1 MAPILRGIR
10 YLLGVLRFPAII
22 AFVWICSLGL
32 SQGRVL
38 LVPVDSRPAVSQ
50 FPQLIAKINGVRVD
64 EPPTPY
70 LGRFT
75 TPGKPD
81 LIETWLNG
89 RDLSNCTGLIVSADM
104 IAYGGLIASRVP
116 DVAATA
122 ALERLAILKRV
133 RARNAKLPIYAF
145 SSLMRTAPTATEE
158 TKAFRVNL
166 AKFAELSERLE
177 RTQDSSIKFE
187 INRLRKLIPNVQI
200 EKYYAARKRNMQV
213 HEALIR
219 YVAAG
224 IIDYLVIGAD
234 DAQAFGPHY
243 PEMQQ
248 LRKQALAAGIAG
260 KVYFCEGVDQHAN
273 LLVSRLLLRASGW
286 TPKVF
291 VHLSDPKA
299 ASRRAAF
306 ESTPLGRSIED
317 QIIASG
323 ARPTLRA
330 NEADYTLYL
339 NTPGEDAAG
348 SFSMSLLEDTPLA
361 IADINLAK
369 GHSDGKLIESLQSN
383 QTAGNLL
390 GFAGWNTAGNTIG
403 TTVPHANV
411 YLLAKR
417 SGAPEYERE
426 LAHRS
431 FLLHRIVNDYG
442 YHRYIRP
449 VAYKM
454 MDGDPKASREEAY
467 GESFK
472 SMESWVTSNTTMML
486 DDMFHRQ
493 FFGTK
498 FKADGDTYTI
508 TGIKDISVEL
518 PWPRAFEVYI
528 SFELTAK
535 KAAINSGGIP

>member
-1 MAPILRGIR
+1 MPILRRIR
-10 YLLGVLRFPAII
+10 YLLGALRLLASV
-22 AFVWICSLGL
+22 ALVSICALAAC
-32 SQGRVL
+32 QGRVL
-38 LVPVDSRPAVSQ
+38 LVPLDSRPAVSQ
-50 FPQLIAKINGVRVD
+50 FPQLIGKIGGIRVD
-64 EPPTPY
+64 QPPTPY

-75 TPGKPD
+75 TPGKPE
-81 LIETWLNG
+81 LIENWLRS
-89 RDLSNCTGLIVSADM
+89 RDLSTCTGLIVSADM

-116 DVAATA
+116 NVAAA
-122 ALERLAILKRV
+122 DALANLEMLKRI
-133 RARNAKLPIYAF
+133 RSKKPNLPIYVF

-158 TKAFRVNL
+158 TRSYRANL
-166 AKFAELSERLE
+166 ARFAELRERLD
-177 RTQDSSIKFE
+177 RTQDASLKFE
-187 INRLRKLIPNVQI
+187 INRLRGLIPKI
-200 EKYYAARKRNMQV
+200 EVAKYDSARERNMRI

-219 YVAAG
+219 YVSAG
-224 IIDYLVIGAD
+224 VIDYLVIGAD
-234 DAQAFGPHY
+234 DAQAYGPHH
-243 PEMQQ
+243 PEMKR
-248 LRKQALAAGIAG
+248 LRNQAQAAGIAG

-273 LLVSRLLLRASGW
+273 LLVSRMLLRASGW

-291 VHLSDPKA
+291 VKLSDPKA

-323 ARPTLRA
+323 GRPTLRS
-330 NEADYTLYL
+330 EESDYTLYL
-339 NTPGEDAAG
+339 NTPGGDTDG
-348 SFSMSLLEDTPLA
+348 GFSMSLIGDVPLA
-361 IADINLAK
+361 VADINLAK
-369 GHSDGKLIESLQSN
+369 GHADTKLIESLETN
-383 QTAGNLL
+383 RTASSLL

-417 SGAPEYERE
+417 SGLAELDRE

-442 YHRYIRP
+442 YHRFIRP

-472 SMESWVTSNTTMML
+472 AMESWVVRNTRSML

-493 FFGTK
+493 FFGTT
-498 FKADGDTYTI
+498 FSAGGETYRI
-508 TGIKDISVEL
+508 TGLKDVNVEL

-535 KAAINSGGIP
+535 KSTTDSGGIQ